1 MADFDPDEDIFP
13 FDEDGVQPARQSL
26 PRGELLA
33 RVTSLLQSCEGCESV
48 GVVGVTPLDRPDA
61 AGCNWSY
68 TLELDAAGVAPEVYA
83 LGYAQVIALARSTWN
98 LQPDPGYLLNRPL
111 D

>member
-1 MADFDPDEDIFP
+1 MADPDSDGDIFA
-13 FDEDGVQPARQSL
+13 FDEDGVQPARQAL

-48 GVVGVTPLDRPDA
+48 GVVGVTPLDRPDS

-98 LQPDPGYLLNRPL
+98 LEPDAGYLLTRPVE
-111 D
+111 